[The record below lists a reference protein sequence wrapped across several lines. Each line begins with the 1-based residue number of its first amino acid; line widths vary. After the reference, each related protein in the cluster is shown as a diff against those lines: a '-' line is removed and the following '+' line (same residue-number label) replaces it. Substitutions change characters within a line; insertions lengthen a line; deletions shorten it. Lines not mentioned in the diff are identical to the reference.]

1 MTMRARSSPRIPC
14 ERDRLFDAL
23 HFLYLIS
30 MLEAIEIYEKGVYL
44 VTDYLSKQD
53 YKQAVAYC

>member
-1 MTMRARSSPRIPC
+1 
-14 ERDRLFDAL
+14 
-23 HFLYLIS
+23 